1 MKQERIPFFAIATGG
16 DVWCRRQRW
25 WCRGVTICR
34 CGSWPGGSAAPR
46 SSANQ
51 RRLRSSHHLEFSC
64 ARQTSSFQPSRPWSG
79 SRLSPLTS
87 PCPGLAQNN
96 AALPCI
102 IRVLTDACIS
112 ARYTY
117 PSRSLQNS
125 SSSSRLFQLWLS
137 LVSFRSFHQFH
148 CYFQIGSP
156 CVLSSS
162 HFSCD
167 MSPSPNSAMTT
178 SYANRHRHDWRMSL
192 TPNSNAGRC

>member
-1 MKQERIPFFAIATGG
+1 VPTSTVVMSLRDDLQMRILA
-16 DVWCRRQRW
+16 RRF
-25 WCRGVTICR
+25 
-34 CGSWPGGSAAPR
+34 CGAKPISQSASIEVFAAPK
-46 SSANQ
+46 
-51 RRLRSSHHLEFSC
+51 FSC